1 MEQLDKDMFE
11 VREKIMEVDNLK
23 AQIDKLKTTS
33 EENEKK
39 FQGKEFAT

>member
-1 MEQLDKDMFE
+1 MEQLDKDIFE
-11 VREKIMEVDNLK
+11 MREKIMEVDNLK
-23 AQIDKLKTTS
+23 AKIDKLQTSS

>member
-33 EENEKK
+33 EENVKK